1 MKKFFLLFSLVFP
14 VMLFAG
20 GENTSSAYW
29 SNDFRKARLRAR
41 ETGKNLFLLF
51 TISDGDYHNKRA
63 IQQLR
68 YSSRLLK
75 DGGED
80 FVFLHIDCPR
90 NKKQSLEL
98 AAQNKRL
105 KNRFGV
111 SFFPAIVL
119 VSPTS
124 PWGGLLYRYN
134 GVPASTGEFLQEV
147 RKKIKRPKPRPK
159 SPETKNTVNP

>member
-1 MKKFFLLFSLVFP
+1 MKIFFLLFNLVFP
-14 VMLFAG
+14 VLVFAG

-51 TISDGDYHNKRA
+51 TISDGDFHNKRA

-68 YSSRLLK
+68 YSSGLLK
-75 DGGED
+75 EGGKD

-98 AAQNKRL
+98 AAQNRRL
-105 KNRFGV
+105 KNRFAV

-119 VSPTS
+119 VSPNS

-134 GVPASTGEFLQEV
+134 GVPSSYREFLQEV
-147 RKKIKRPKPRPK
+147 RKKVKRPKPRPK
-159 SPETKNTVNP
+159 VPEAKNTANP